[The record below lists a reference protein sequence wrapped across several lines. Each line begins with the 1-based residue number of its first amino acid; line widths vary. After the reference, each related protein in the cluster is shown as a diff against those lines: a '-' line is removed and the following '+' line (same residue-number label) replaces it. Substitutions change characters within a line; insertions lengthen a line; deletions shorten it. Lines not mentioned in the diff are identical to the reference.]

1 MSIFPLID
9 GEENDLSLH
18 TKICAERYKDLDQR
32 LEKVE
37 TKLDLVSIRVET
49 VKKDLK
55 ITLIQ
60 AVAAIIVALLGATGT
75 IVGVIITHI
84 K

>member
-9 GEENDLSLH
+9 GEENDLALH

-37 TKLDLVSIRVET
+37 NKLDDVSNRVET

-75 IVGVIITHI
+75 IVGVIITHA

>member
-9 GEENDLSLH
+9 GEENDLALH

-37 TKLDLVSIRVET
+37 TKLDEVSIRVET